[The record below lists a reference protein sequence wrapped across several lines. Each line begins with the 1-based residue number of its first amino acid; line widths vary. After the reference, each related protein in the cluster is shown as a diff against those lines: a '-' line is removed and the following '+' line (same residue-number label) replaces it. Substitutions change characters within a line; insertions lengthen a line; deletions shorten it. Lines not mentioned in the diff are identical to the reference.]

1 MSEIGKVEIAVQAKV
16 NPTEDPAKVQTAI
29 RKVLGPIQLETRD
42 DVNGAYLQGLAEG
55 LEQLTFFQ
63 ELLRKERIRD
73 AARRVLLRG
82 IAGDTVTFFLNKQVA
97 YAGHV
102 SFCQPEGESPLGPI
116 RVEVKCSNSRKLAE
130 WLAPKTA
137 KLQENQQR

>member
-29 RKVLGPIQLETRD
+29 RKVLGPIQLEARD